1 MNFLNH
7 KTILKDLLRQGDVMN
22 TVNGGFRQTDFKI
35 KNFENSMIIEV
46 SNPSVSPEDFSF
58 TINKNEL
65 LINVVHFERFENE
78 DQARIY
84 PVFFKTVDIPFY
96 ADITKVEA
104 IYESGIFKIILP
116 YNNNLPK
123 TPFSVRVKNR
133 DN

>member
-65 LINVVHFERFENE
+65 LINVVHFEQFENE

-96 ADITKVEA
+96 VDITKVEA

-133 DN
+133 DT

>member
-96 ADITKVEA
+96 VDITKVEA

-133 DN
+133 DT